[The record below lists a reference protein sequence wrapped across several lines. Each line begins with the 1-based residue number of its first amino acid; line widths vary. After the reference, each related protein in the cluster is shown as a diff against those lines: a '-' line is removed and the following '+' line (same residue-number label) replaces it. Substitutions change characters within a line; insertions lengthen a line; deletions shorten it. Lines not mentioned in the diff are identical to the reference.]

1 MTNDGQNEM
10 VEVKPHGN
18 LVPAEDGELISDNSG
33 GPVPTK
39 GPTSHGKKGRVDLKP
54 EPVDLILNNLVIPSA
69 PDG

>member
-1 MTNDGQNEM
+1 MIPSKTDDLTLND
-10 VEVKPHGN
+10 VF
-18 LVPAEDGELISDNSG
+18 VPSTVG
-33 GPVPTK
+33 GSTSTK